1 MRIFIGIDPRS
12 PVSYNVLQWSI
23 IRRASKPVQIIP
35 LVLPQLPISK
45 RGLTDFTF
53 SRYLPPFLCNY
64 RGISVFMD
72 SDMLVLGDV
81 HELGKLVDGNHEVYV
96 AKHQQR
102 FEWPSLMVFDNALC
116 QKLTP
121 EYIDDE
127 NTKPSTFEWAENVG
141 DIPQEWNF
149 CVGYEEKA
157 PAKLV
162 HFTQGVP
169 HFAEVRGCDYAEEW
183 QEEFKSMNASCSWI
197 ELMGKSVHAEGVL
210 KKLGVM

>member
-1 MRIFIGIDPRS
+1 
-12 PVSYNVLQWSI
+12 
-23 IRRASKPVQIIP
+23 
-35 LVLPQLPISK
+35 
-45 RGLTDFTF
+45 
-53 SRYLPPFLCNY
+53 
-64 RGISVFMD
+64 MD